1 MDHKLGELDD
11 TFPNHMPN
19 PKGHATTA
27 MSLTNDAAR
36 AGLRTARSG
45 VVDGTGA
52 AINGDRLMH
61 RLQIFL
67 PMGRQRRS
75 SSGDQSAESV
85 EPDSRTVTRSRSRA
99 AGSVTSPQSEMA
111 PTVRQEE
118 ALPSPSTA
126 SKRPRLSSEP
136 RRGRRGITGE
146 DTADGGAA
154 STVGLEEVEEEV
166 AGVEEVE
173 EEVLVAPAASDS
185 MEATAFVPNSP
196 IRRPY
201 LMKYDSN
208 GQQLSETP
216 FSEDLQLDQA
226 YEDARQQYF
235 KKLALLSKLPTLDNN
250 TLLESIPIQ
259 ESAVDTI
266 LKASKFILGLSAYT
280 GGVLL
285 KQSSGILME
294 RNEGKGTILTTA
306 HLFCSR
312 SPNLDVWLGG
322 QEYARDAQV
331 RVQLLQMDVLD
342 DIEAPGEL
350 IYLDEQYGFAL
361 ISVPMIPPET
371 VPRFCKELMFSE
383 DIILLGRDK
392 WDLQIGNGKV
402 MNNGARSYQRHH
414 YMYFEAEISAC
425 AFGGAVIDLEGNFIG
440 LIANSVDFI
449 PSSTILRCL
458 DLWRSFNCI
467 PRIHLGMKLFGIK
480 CLTLVS
486 REKISRKYNID
497 YGLIVKEVSGG
508 SNAESHG
515 VRMGD
520 IILTVNE
527 TCIATAIEVW
537 LENMLLDTCKGYL
550 EKGIGGDSDKDVV
563 ST

>member
-1 MDHKLGELDD
+1 M
-11 TFPNHMPN
+11 
-19 PKGHATTA
+19 
-27 MSLTNDAAR
+27 
-36 AGLRTARSG
+36 
-45 VVDGTGA
+45 
-52 AINGDRLMH
+52 
-61 RLQIFL
+61 
-67 PMGRQRRS
+67 
-75 SSGDQSAESV
+75 
-85 EPDSRTVTRSRSRA
+85 TRSRSGA
-99 AGSVTSPQSEMA
+99 AGSVTSPESEMA

-126 SKRPRLSSEP
+126 SKRLRISSGA
-136 RRGRRGITGE
+136 RRGRRGITGKV
-146 DTADGGAA
+146 TAFGGAT
-154 STVGLEEVEEEV
+154 STAGLEEVEEE
-166 AGVEEVE
+166 GS
-173 EEVLVAPAASDS
+173 VAPAASDS

-196 IRRPY
+196 IP
-201 LMKYDSN
+201 
-208 GQQLSETP
+208 
-216 FSEDLQLDQA
+216 
-226 YEDARQQYF
+226 
-235 KKLALLSKLPTLDNN
+235 LLSKLPTLDNN
-250 TLLESIPIQ
+250 TLLESKPIQ
-259 ESAVDTI
+259 ESAADTI

-285 KQSSGILME
+285 RQSSGILME
-294 RNEGKGTILTTA
+294 WNKGKGTILTTA

-312 SPNLDVWLGG
+312 SPNLDKWLGG

-331 RVQLLQMDVLD
+331 RVQLLQMD

-361 ISVPMIPPET
+361 ISVPMVPPET
-371 VPRFCKELMFSE
+371 VPCFCKELVFSE

-414 YMYFEAEISAC
+414 YIYFDDAEISEC
-425 AFGGAVIDLEGNFIG
+425 AFGGAVIDLQGNFIG
-440 LIANSVDFI
+440 LIATFVDFI

-458 DLWRSFNCI
+458 DLWRSFDCT

-497 YGLIVKEVSGG
+497 DGLIVKEVSGG

-527 TCIATAIEVW
+527 KCIATAIEVW
-537 LENMLLDTCKGYL
+537 
-550 EKGIGGDSDKDVV
+550 VH
-563 ST
+563 